1 MRDQPT
7 GWKCASSEPARTRCQ
22 CVFDHDNLTKAM
34 TIRRTALA
42 LLWLAGCES
51 WPPPAPMTREAHE
64 ADYATWREARRNGL
78 VRPGS
83 GAVTWIGLWELPDG
97 EFQIGSDTTLAMIL
111 PGADVPMRVGTITR
125 SANAIRFAPA
135 TGARATLG
143 DSART
148 PISSAIDV
156 VSDRSRGSTVIAV
169 GSVRFRVHGEPGT
182 DRLWVRAWN
191 EDHPARATFQLPEAY
206 PLSSDWRVAARFD
219 SFPSAKDFQVA
230 DVAEGTQSYHSPGEL
245 VFRIAGREH
254 RLAVSADSGSR
265 DYFIML
271 WDSTATTTTY
281 GAGRYL
287 RVPLADSSGW
297 TVMDF
302 NRTYNPPCAFTAFST
317 CAFPPSENR
326 LPFAITAGE
335 KRVP

>member
-1 MRDQPT
+1 
-7 GWKCASSEPARTRCQ
+7 
-22 CVFDHDNLTKAM
+22 M

-42 LLWLAGCES
+42 LLILAGCES
-51 WPPPAPMTREAHE
+51 WPAPAPMTREAHE
-64 ADYATWREARRNGL
+64 ADYAAWREARRNGL
-78 VRPGS
+78 VRPAS

-97 EFQIGSDTTLAMIL
+97 EFDIGSDTSLAMIL
-111 PGADVPMRVGTITR
+111 PGSEVPSRLGTITR
-125 SANAIRFAPA
+125 SAGALRFSPA
-135 TGARATLG
+135 RGARITLG
-143 DSART
+143 DSAHT
-148 PISSAIDV
+148 PITGAIDV
-156 VSDRSRGSTVIAV
+156 VSDRSRGSTVIAA

-191 EDHPARATFQLPEAY
+191 EDHPARATFQLPEPY
-206 PLSSDWRVAARFD
+206 PLSSEWRVAARFD
-219 SFPSAKDFQVA
+219 SFPSPKDFRVA

-245 VFRIAGREH
+245 VFRVAGREH

-287 RVPLADSSGW
+287 RVPLADSTGW
-297 TVMDF
+297 TVIDF

-317 CAFPPSENR
+317 CAFPPPENR

>member
-1 MRDQPT
+1 
-7 GWKCASSEPARTRCQ
+7 
-22 CVFDHDNLTKAM
+22 
-34 TIRRTALA
+34 
-42 LLWLAGCES
+42 
-51 WPPPAPMTREAHE
+51 MTREVHE
-64 ADYATWREARRNGL
+64 ADYATWRESRKNGL

-97 EFQIGSDTTLAMIL
+97 EFEIGSDTTLTMIL
-111 PGADVPMRVGTITR
+111 PGADVPNRVGTISR
-125 SANAIRFAPA
+125 SANALRFSPA
-135 TGARATLG
+135 KGARVTLG

-148 PISSAIDV
+148 PISASIDV
-156 VSDRSRGSTVIAV
+156 VSDRSPGSTVIAA

-182 DRLWVRAWN
+182 DRLWVRAWHEN
-191 EDHPARATFQLPEAY
+191 HPARVTFQLPEAY
-206 PLSSDWRVAARFD
+206 PLSSNWRVAARFD
-219 SFPSAKDFQVA
+219 PFPSAKDFKVA
-230 DVAEGTQSYHSPGEL
+230 DVAEGTQSYRSPGEL
-245 VFRIAGREH
+245 VFRVAGGEH

-281 GAGRYL
+281 EAGRYL

-297 TVMDF
+297 TVIDF

-317 CAFPPSENR
+317 CAFPPPENR
-326 LPFAITAGE
+326 LPFAVTAGE

>member
-1 MRDQPT
+1 MRHT
-7 GWKCASSEPARTRCQ
+7 FRTSPALRGRLRERYA
-22 CVFDHDNLTKAM
+22 DEIM

-42 LLWLAGCES
+42 LLMLVGCDN
-51 WPPPAPMTREAHE
+51 WPSPSPMTREAHE
-64 ADYATWREARRNGL
+64 ADRAQWRESRRNGL

-83 GAVTWIGLWELPDG
+83 GAVTWIGLWELTVG
-97 EFQIGSDTTLAMIL
+97 EFGI
-111 PGADVPMRVGTITR
+111 GADSSLPMVLSG
-125 SANAIRFAPA
+125 NHVLPK
-135 TGARATLG
+135 LG
-143 DSART
+143 VISRTDSALRFT
-148 PISSAIDV
+148 PARNARVTLDDSTPLTTTIDLL
-156 VSDRSRGSTVIAV
+156 SDRSRGSTVIGA
-169 GSVRFRVHGEPGT
+169 GSSRFRVHGEPGT
-182 DRLWVRAWN
+182 DRLWIRAWD
-191 EDHPARATFQLPEAY
+191 EEHPRRATFQLPETF
-206 PLSSDWRVAARFD
+206 PLSADWRVAARFD
-219 SFPSAKDFQVA
+219 AFTAPRDIQVA

-287 RVPLADSSGW
+287 RVPLADSTGW
-297 TVMDF
+297 TVIDL

-317 CAFPPSENR
+317 CAFPPPENR

-335 KRVP
+335 KRLAP